1 MLKQFSEIETVFQQL
16 FSVCG
21 KLKNRI
27 IELEDQLQKLT
38 GQLKD
43 IKQEEGIQAQ
53 RNELLREKIDG
64 LLRRL
69 EKIERKDSSGKE
81 DFLQV

>member
-1 MLKQFSEIETVFQQL
+1 
-16 FSVCG
+16 
-21 KLKNRI
+21 
-27 IELEDQLQKLT
+27 LEDQLQKLT